1 MFALITGKLAHK
13 SASEVIVDVGGI
25 GYQVYIPLSTFYELP
40 DTGDNVSFHI
50 HTHVKEDAIQLFGF
64 RSHEEKSIFQLMIQ
78 VSGIGPKLAINALSG
93 ISAPELARAVSGGD
107 LARLVTIPG
116 IGKKTAERMILEL
129 KDKFSKLVKEEMAGP
144 ARIEIPG
151 DVLMDDALSALENLG
166 YKQPVAKKVLEQV
179 RATLDG
185 DLTIEELLKQALKFL
200 AK

>member
-40 DTGDNVSFHI
+40 ETGDNVSFHI

-78 VSGIGPKLAINALSG
+78 VSGIGPKLAINVLSG
-93 ISAPELARAVSGGD
+93 ITAPELTRAVSGGD

-116 IGKKTAERMILEL
+116 IGKKTAERMVLEL
-129 KDKFSKLVKEEMAGP
+129 RDKFSKLLKEEMAGP
-144 ARIEIPG
+144 ARTEIPE
-151 DVLMDDALSALENLG
+151 DVLMNDALSALENLG
-166 YKQPVAKKVLEQV
+166 YKQPVAKKALDQV
-179 RATLDG
+179 RGSVDG

-200 AK
+200 SK